1 MPRRLLHK
9 AQVLT
14 KRISLKSNLDFSQIN
29 QTSLRGVGERA
40 HKGFRMIIF
49 IGGTSRLQRRE
60 GESFYTCPP
69 TPKKLAVGNKLVKI
83 GTSDFGTGTLEI

>member
-1 MPRRLLHK
+1 
-9 AQVLT
+9 
-14 KRISLKSNLDFSQIN
+14 
-29 QTSLRGVGERA
+29 
-40 HKGFRMIIF
+40 MIIF